1 MSSVAQVSSYY
12 SRPVVRAVIVA
23 QLATIGA
30 FLAVLLLYLGRM
42 ATAGV
47 GPAEM
52 LTGAYDPKDVIP
64 FGMAGLIP
72 FFWLY
77 AVVGMLYV
85 AGAVLALPLAIV
97 AGALAARERAS
108 LPRATRTLLLVGA
121 VGGLLVLVARFTPP
135 LIDMH
140 RWWMD

>member
-1 MSSVAQVSSYY
+1 MTSVAQVTSY
-12 SRPVVRAVIVA
+12 SRSAVRALIVA

-42 ATAGV
+42 TSAGV

-52 LTGAYDPKDVIP
+52 LTGAYDPKD
-64 FGMAGLIP
+64 LIP
-72 FFWLY
+72 FLWLY

-85 AGAVLALPLAIV
+85 VGAVLGLPLAIV
-97 AGALAARERAS
+97 AVALAAREREA
-108 LPRATRTLLLVGA
+108 LPRATRSLLLAGA
-121 VGGLLVLVARFTPP
+121 VGSVLVLVARFTPP
-135 LIDMH
+135 LLDMH

>member
-1 MSSVAQVSSYY
+1 MSSVAEVSSY
-12 SRPVVRAVIVA
+12 SRPAVRAVIVA

-64 FGMAGLIP
+64 FGMGGLNP
-72 FFWLY
+72 FLWLY
-77 AVVGMLYV
+77 AVLGMLYV
-85 AGAVLALPLAIV
+85 AGAVLGLPLAIV
-97 AGALAARERAS
+97 AGALAARERAA
-108 LPRATRTLLLVGA
+108 LPRATRTLLLAGA
-121 VGGLLVLVARFTPP
+121 VGGLLVLMARFTPP
-135 LIDMH
+135 LLDMH
-140 RWWMD
+140 RWWLD

>member
-1 MSSVAQVSSYY
+1 MSSVAQVSSY
-12 SRPVVRAVIVA
+12 SRPFVRVLVVA
-23 QLATIGA
+23 QLAIIGA

-47 GPAEM
+47 GPAGM

-64 FGMAGLIP
+64 FGMGGLNP
-72 FFWLY
+72 FLWLY

-85 AGAVLALPLAIV
+85 AGALLGLPLAIV
-97 AGALAARERAS
+97 AAALAARERDALS
-108 LPRATRTLLLVGA
+108 RATRTLLLAGA

-135 LIDMH
+135 LLDMH
-140 RWWMD
+140 RWWLD

>member
-1 MSSVAQVSSYY
+1 MTSAAQVTSC
-12 SRPVVRAVIVA
+12 SRPAVRALIVA

-30 FLAVLLLYLGRM
+30 FLAVLLLYVGRM

-64 FGMAGLIP
+64 FGMGGLNP
-72 FFWLY
+72 FLWLY

-85 AGAVLALPLAIV
+85 VGAVLGLPLAIV
-97 AGALAARERAS
+97 AGALAARERET
-108 LPRATRTLLLVGA
+108 LPRATRSLLLAGA

-135 LIDMH
+135 LLDMH
-140 RWWMD
+140 RWWLD